1 MGEQITGPLPTEFA
15 PPKVIVEPL
24 PGGGWI
30 VRSPVPLAPYE
41 KSLGVLLRR
50 WARECPDRIFLAE
63 RDAAGAWR
71 LLSYGEAGRRADA
84 IAQALLDR
92 KMGPDRP
99 LMILSG
105 NSIAHAL
112 LTLGCFLAGVPVV
125 PVSVAYSL
133 MSRDFSKLRSICRG
147 VRPGMVFAENAG
159 PFSRALSTVDVHGA
173 EIVLREG
180 SVEGIAA
187 TPFSRLLETAPT
199 EAVEKAFAT
208 VGPDSVAKILY
219 TSGST
224 GFPKGV
230 ITTHRMLCANQ
241 QMLAQIWPFAAKTPP
256 VLVDWL
262 PWNHSFG
269 GNHNFNL
276 VLKHGGTLYIDGGKP
291 APGAVEQTVRN
302 LAEISP
308 TLYFNVPAGYAM
320 LLPYLES
327 DRALRGNFFR
337 RLQLIF
343 YAGAALPQDLWDR
356 LEAVSVAATGRKV
369 PMTSSWGATETAP
382 LATSA
387 HFPIGRAGVIGLPC
401 PGVTIKLAPAGDR
414 FELRVKGDHVT
425 PGYLDRPDLTRK
437 EFDEEGF
444 YRTGDA
450 GHFADPA
457 DPSRGIVFGGRVTE
471 DFKLATGSWVRVGA
485 LRTAVLAAASPVLQ
499 DLVVAGHDR
508 AEVGVL
514 AWPSLAGLRRVC
526 GIAGEEGSVGE
537 LTGRPE
543 VADYLRRRLSA
554 YNAGQAGA
562 TMRVG
567 RLLLLAD
574 PPDSDANEVTD
585 KGYINQR
592 AVLERRKDLV
602 ERIFAD
608 PPPADVFVL

>member
-1 MGEQITGPLPTEFA
+1 MGGQVTGPAPTEFA
-15 PPKVIVEPL
+15 PPEVVVEDIPA
-24 PGGGWI
+24 GGWI

-41 KSLGVLLRR
+41 KSLGVLLLR
-50 WARECPDRIFLAE
+50 WAKERPDRVFLAE
-63 RDAAGAWR
+63 REAGGAWR
-71 LLSYGEAGRRADA
+71 ELTWGEAGRRAEA
-84 IAQALLDR
+84 IAQALIDR
-92 KMGPDRP
+92 GMGPKRP

-105 NSIAHAL
+105 NSVAHAL
-112 LTLGCFLAGVPVV
+112 LTLGGFLAGVPAV

-133 MSRDFSKLRSICRG
+133 LSSDFSKLTAIVAG
-147 VRPGMVFAENAG
+147 VRPALVFAETAG
-159 PFSRALSTVDVHGA
+159 PFARALSSVDYGGA

-180 SVEGIAA
+180 SVDGVET

-199 EAVEKAFAT
+199 AAVGQAFAS

-230 ITTHRMLCANQ
+230 VTTHRMLCANQ

-276 VLKHGGTLYIDGGKP
+276 VLKHGGTLYIDAGKP

-302 LAEISP
+302 LREISP
-308 TLYFNVPAGYAM
+308 TIYFNVPAGYAM

-327 DRALRGNFFR
+327 DRALRENFFR

-343 YAGAALPQDLWDR
+343 YAGAALPQDLWAR
-356 LEAVSVAATGRKV
+356 LEAVSVEATGRKV

-387 HFPIGRAGVIGLPC
+387 HFPIERAGVIGLPC

-414 FELRVKGDHVT
+414 YELRVKGDNVT
-425 PGYLDRPDLTRK
+425 PGYLDRPDLTEK
-437 EFDEEGF
+437 EFDEEGY

-457 DPSRGIVFGGRVTE
+457 DPSRGLVFGGRVTE
-471 DFKLATGSWVRVGA
+471 DFKLSSGSWVRVGA

-514 AWPSLAGLRRVC
+514 AWPNLAGMRKVC
-526 GIAGEEGSVGE
+526 GIAGEEGSVAD
-537 LTGRPE
+537 LIRRPE
-543 VADYLRRRLSA
+543 VTDHLRRTLSA

-567 RLLLLAD
+567 RLLLMTD
-574 PPDSDANEVTD
+574 PPDSDANEITD
-585 KGYINQR
+585 KGYVNQR
-592 AVLERRKDLV
+592 AVLERRKHLV
-602 ERIFAD
+602 EAMFAD
-608 PPPADVFVL
+608 PPGPEVLVP